1 MTGVRTHY
9 FRRENPRLAV
19 ESAALRSAV
28 LETKKNALSAQHVG
42 EKILFAQKSSRH
54 ERGQHA
60 S

>member
-28 LETKKNALSAQHVG
+28 LETKKNALSEANVG
-42 EKILFAQKSSRH
+42 EKLSPH
-54 ERGQHA
+54 T
-60 S
+60 